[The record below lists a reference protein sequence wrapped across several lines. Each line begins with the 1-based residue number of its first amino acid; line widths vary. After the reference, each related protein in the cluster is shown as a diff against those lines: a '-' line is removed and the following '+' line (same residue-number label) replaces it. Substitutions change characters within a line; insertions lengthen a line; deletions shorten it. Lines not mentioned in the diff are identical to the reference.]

1 MSDQKAKIVIEAED
15 RFSRIFSAFDRT
27 VKGSERAV
35 TGLES
40 RVSGLGLSLGAL
52 GAGFSF
58 AAVATAVKNVADQF
72 DALNDAADAT
82 GEKIEVLSGLED
94 VARRNGGSLEMV
106 EDVLLKINKALAD
119 TSPDSEVA
127 RALRSIGLSADELRS
142 KSPAEALQTIAKALA
157 GFENNADASRVKMVL
172 LGRSTKELAGYLNDV
187 AEAGTISG
195 RVTAEQAR
203 QAELFNKALAEL
215 STNASNAGRG
225 IVSGL
230 LPALNRMATELRNGM
245 DAYGSFI
252 DAVLD
257 AGTANPWQT
266 VNERLTETVQRIKLL
281 REQLT
286 IKEGETGFFGSRTR
300 EKDIQALKDQLSLLA
315 RRERYLRAQQLDA
328 GGGRGFVSPLQP
340 DGDKPR
346 ISPIEPKSAKPQI
359 SEAMRYLQQLDKQ
372 IEKTQE
378 LSTYE
383 QALRDIQANRLD
395 GITPKLRAD
404 ILARAQQLDLSER
417 QKKSDDYATEARR
430 ANVAAAIEAVNA
442 AKKGNDELE
451 REVQAIGLTEAA
463 LVDLELAR
471 INETIA
477 RKEATIAG
485 REETEQQL
493 AINAALREEIAQ
505 LERRK
510 QLLVAKVGKNAELKT
525 AEESAREAAERLRNP
540 VAESVAQGLLDGF
553 RRGQSFADVFL
564 NELKAQFART
574 ILAPRIAPVIEG
586 GNSLISQLLNS
597 LSWQMAGGVTIDPT
611 GYGMTSGGQSLPTR
625 GGRANGGGVREGM
638 AYRVGENGPE
648 VFVPDGN
655 GRIVPG
661 SHLKSGTGQAPVVI
675 NQNWTVNGDVSS
687 QTIAAMQAAIARNNQ
702 QLLRSMRTGG
712 AFSSS

>member
-1 MSDQKAKIVIEAED
+1 
-15 RFSRIFSAFDRT
+15 
-27 VKGSERAV
+27 
-35 TGLES
+35 
-40 RVSGLGLSLGAL
+40 
-52 GAGFSF
+52 
-58 AAVATAVKNVADQF
+58 
-72 DALNDAADAT
+72 
-82 GEKIEVLSGLED
+82 
-94 VARRNGGSLEMV
+94 
-106 EDVLLKINKALAD
+106 
-119 TSPDSEVA
+119 
-127 RALRSIGLSADELRS
+127 LRSIGLSAEELRR
-142 KSPAEALQTIAKALA
+142 KSPAEAVREIAVALQ
-157 GFENNADASRVKMVL
+157 GYSNDGEASRVKTVL
-172 LGRSTKELAGYLNDV
+172 LGRSTKELAGYLNDL
-187 AEAGTISG
+187 AEAGQLNAT
-195 RVTAEQAR
+195 VTTEQAQEAEKFNKSLFELQTNVSNATR
-203 QAELFNKALAEL
+203 SLVAEMIPAINEYIATVKRAKADGGRTFWQELSAELASVRFSLAVQNVQDLAEAVERNPG
-215 STNASNAGRG
+215 NATYIELLDLARKKADELGRAAAG
-225 IVSGL
+225 
-230 LPALNRMATELRNGM
+230 
-245 DAYGSFI
+245 
-252 DAVLD
+252 
-257 AGTANPWQT
+257 AN
-266 VNERLTETVQRIKLL
+266 
-281 REQLT
+281 EQLKAT
-286 IKEGETGFFGSRTR
+286 LGAPLPKPE
-300 EKDIQALKDQLSLLA
+300 
-315 RRERYLRAQQLDA
+315 A
-328 GGGRGFVSPLQP
+328 GGGRGFVNPETV
-340 DGDKPR
+340 KPR

-510 QLLVAKVGKNAELKT
+510 QLLVTKVERSSAVE
-525 AEESAREAAERLRNP
+525 AASQAVDDVSQRARERLSD
-540 VAESVAQGLLDGF
+540 SVEEGLLNGF
-553 RRGQSFADVFL
+553 RRSRSIADIFL
-564 NELKAQFART
+564 DELKAQFGKTVLRP
-574 ILAPRIAPVIEG
+574 IIEPVVAG
-586 GNSLISQLLNS
+586 GNSLISQLFQS
-597 LSWQMAGGVTIDPT
+597 IGSYFTSGTTIDPS

-661 SHLKSGTGQAPVVI
+661 SHLKSGGGQSLVYSPTI
-675 NQNWTVNGDVSS
+675 HVNGDVGP
-687 QTIAAMQAAIARNNQ
+687 QTVQMVQAMLARNNQ